1 MDLQPSLPTYDDLF
15 EPTIKALKALGGS
28 GSIQEIYDKVCALEG
43 YSEEQQSVL
52 GKKGSQTEIAYRL
65 AWARTYLKTYG
76 LLENV
81 GRGVWSLTEIGRNL
95 QTVDKKEINRV
106 VKQKTK
112 KTSPEA
118 SDDSTTFPEQEIVTA
133 SESLEILPLAAQIP
147 VDSEVWIEKLLSI
160 LQNIPPD
167 AFERLCQ
174 RLLRESGF
182 IKVEVTGRKGDG
194 GIDGIGV
201 LKIALL
207 SFQVFFQCKRY
218 CGSVRPSEIRDFR
231 GAMVGRTDKGLF
243 ITTGTFTST
252 AKQEATRDG
261 APALDLIDGEQLC
274 RILKDLKLGV
284 ETKTV
289 EVVEIHE
296 SWFNHL

>member
-65 AWARTYLKTYG
+65 GWARTYLKTYG

>member
-65 AWARTYLKTYG
+65 GWARTYLKTYG

-118 SDDSTTFPEQEIVTA
+118 SDDSTAFQDQEIVIA
-133 SESLEILPLAAQIP
+133 SENLETLSLSTQIP

-174 RLLRESGF
+174 RILRESGF

-218 CGSVRPSEIRDFR
+218 GGSVRPSDIRDFR

-243 ITTGTFTST
+243 ITTGTFTSA

>member
-52 GKKGSQTEIAYRL
+52 RKKGSQTEIAYRL

-81 GRGVWSLTEIGRNL
+81 GRGVWSLTEAGRNL
-95 QTVDKKEINRV
+95 QTIDRKEINRV
-106 VKQKTK
+106 VQRKSK
-112 KTSPEA
+112 KASGEA
-118 SDDSTTFPEQEIVTA
+118 SDDSTALQEIVIA
-133 SESLEILPLAAQIP
+133 SESLETLGLAAQIP

-174 RLLRESGF
+174 RILRESGF

-218 CGSVRPSEIRDFR
+218 GGSVRPSDIRDFR

-243 ITTGTFTST
+243 ITTGTFTSA